1 MTRGLMLS
9 IDAMGGDHAPDA
21 ILAGVDLFAR
31 ENPHARYLLHGDQAA
46 LDRVLAGLPAAKAAS
61 EVRHTTDIVPMDAKP
76 SQAMRKKGTSMWNAI
91 GSVKAGEAAA
101 VVSAGNTGALMA
113 VAHLQLRTMEGLHRP
128 AITASWPT
136 PKGHCVVLDVG
147 ANVDSDPDQ
156 LVDFAIMGEAFAKAV
171 YGLERPKIGLLNVG
185 SEEVKGHED
194 IREAMRLLRVYGATL
209 NLDVH
214 GFVEGNDIS
223 LGKTDVVI
231 TDGFTGN
238 IALKTAEGA
247 ARLVGAFLK
256 EALTSSPLS
265 MVGAFLAS
273 SGLKKLKDRMDP
285 SSSNGGVFLGLNGLV
300 IKSHGGTD
308 ARGFANAMAVGS
320 RLASSSYIDQV
331 AENLL
336 RLTAARAAA
345 QVQVQTLAGAEAKP
359 RLPVGRV

>member
-1 MTRGLMLS
+1 MTSGLTLS

-21 ILAGVDLFAR
+21 ILAGVDQFAQ
-31 ENPHARYLLHGDQAA
+31 ENPQARFILHGDQAA
-46 LDRVLAGLPAAKAAS
+46 LDRLLANLPAAKAAS
-61 EVRHTTDIVPMDAKP
+61 DVRHTADIVPMDAKP

-91 GSVKAGEAAA
+91 ASVKAGEAAA

-113 VAHLQLRTMEGLHRP
+113 VAQLQLRTMEGLHRP

-136 PKGHCVVLDVG
+136 PKGYCVVLDVG

-156 LVDFAIMGEAFAKAV
+156 LVDFAIMGEAFAKAL
-171 YGLERPKIGLLNVG
+171 YGMERPKIGLLNVG

-194 IREAMRLLRVYGATL
+194 IREAMRLLRQYGATL

-223 LGKTDVVI
+223 MGKTDVVV

-247 ARLVGAFLK
+247 ARLVGGFLK
-256 EALTSSPLS
+256 EALTSGPLA
-265 MVGAFLAS
+265 MAGALLAS
-273 SGLKKLKDRMDP
+273 SGLKKLKSRMDP

-308 ARGFANAMAVGS
+308 ARGFANAMAVGA
-320 RLASSSYIDQV
+320 RLAASSYMTQV
-331 AENLL
+331 ANNLL
-336 RLTAARAAA
+336 RLAAARATA
-345 QVQVQTLAGAEAKP
+345 QVQAQTLASAEEA
-359 RLPVGRV
+359 